1 MHTAIQKYVDDNIL
15 AGASAVVLKDNYVVD
30 FKTWGYADIES
41 RRPIE
46 ENTIFRIYSNTKIVT
61 SVAAM
66 CLFED
71 GCFELDDPIERYL
84 PQLANRVVLKAG
96 ETDLSAVDPANT
108 LPTVR
113 QLMCHTAGFSYGFLM
128 ESPIDALLTARQ
140 IMAPDGTLADMIDKL
155 EDIPL
160 AYQPGARWQYS
171 VSTDVLARLVE
182 VWSGQSFFDFL
193 KVRIFD
199 PLRMVDTAF
208 HVPESKHPRFATN
221 YTPKNPM
228 QPMEGGLNASPDTLV
243 GGYLIPKRFHSGGG
257 GLVSTIGDYTTF
269 IRMLVGGGEYDGVRI
284 LKPETVAMMHT
295 NQLPEGV
302 GVQLPNWVMPDTVFG
317 LGLAI
322 KTAPARGEPDDAID
336 EFHWGGMAGTH
347 SFISPRKNI
356 AALIFTQ
363 RLPGFWHP
371 FSHDFKRLVYKAICD
386 A

>member
-1 MHTAIQKYVDDNIL
+1 MHTAIQRYVDDNIL

-30 FKTWGYADIES
+30 FKTWGCADIES
-41 RRPIE
+41 RHAIE

-84 PQLANRVVLKAG
+84 PQLANRMVLKAG
-96 ETDLSAVDPANT
+96 ESDLGAVEPANT

-128 ESPIDALLTARQ
+128 ESPIDALLTQRQ
-140 IMAPDGTLADMIDKL
+140 IMAPDATLADMIDKL

-182 VWSGQSFFDFL
+182 VWSGQSFYDFL
-193 KVRIFD
+193 KARIFD
-199 PLRMVDTAF
+199 RLHMVDTAF
-208 HVPESKHPRFATN
+208 HVPEAKHARFATN

-243 GGYLIPKRFHSGGG
+243 GGYLTPKRFHSGGG
-257 GLVSTIGDYTTF
+257 GLVSTIGDYATF
-269 IRMLVGGGEYDGVRI
+269 IRMLVGGGEWDGVRI
-284 LKPETVAMMHT
+284 LKPETVEMMHT
-295 NQLPEGV
+295 NQLPKGV
-302 GVQLPNWVMPDTVFG
+302 GVQLPNWIMPDTVFG

-322 KTAPARGEPDDAID
+322 KTAPAKGEPEDAIG